1 MNEVLN
7 EYKLKR
13 NIMNIRFINIII
25 INLIKFNYNI
35 NVNINIKFTIRIKL
49 NRK

>member
-25 INLIKFNYNI
+25 INLIKFNYKI